1 MRPPRPLRPGSRRA
15 ALVLAGLL
23 AFAPGAD
30 ADEAAASGTTPTGR
44 TTFRAYG
51 VERGLGDFLIL
62 TLYQDR
68 RGFLWAGTEDGLF
81 RYDGRE
87 FERFGRTEGLPS
99 TYVGAMCEGADGTLW
114 AGTFSGLARWADGA
128 FVPVA
133 GGAGLPAEPVRDLQ
147 GTPDGRLWVGQRSG
161 LYFGT
166 SARGFF
172 PAPGWPGGDAS
183 ALAVD
188 GQGRLWA
195 AASPAAEGGR
205 TRVLT
210 LSDSGWREWPLP
222 GLAGER
228 LTAPAGDGAGRVWA
242 RSSTQLFVLDPGA
255 DAFRQARPPAR
266 VESQLGRLAVDRDG
280 RILVPTETGLL
291 VLYEDGWHLVGR
303 DQGLPTGWAQVALVD
318 REGSLWI
325 GSTGLHR
332 QLGGGVWHGCTT
344 VDGLPSDVVRA
355 LFRSA
360 DGTLWVG
367 TEKGLARAAASR
379 FELLAGTE
387 RNGIRTIQE
396 DRAGSLYLAGVPV
409 EVLRVDP
416 RRGRIERFGAESGL
430 RGTRVLRMVLDPSGT
445 LWVAADGGGLRAART
460 GPGPLRFEPVV
471 VPGGSETE
479 YFSGLILDGEGRLW
493 AAGEKG
499 LAVRDGGTWTRF
511 TNADGLRETH
521 VAYALSLRSGELVV
535 AYFEGAGLSRVTY
548 DGGRISVADL
558 LAPGSV
564 LATQK
569 VFMLGEDR
577 SGRIWA
583 GTGLGV
589 TSVENGA
596 ERRYRAEDGLVGE
609 DFNNMTFL
617 EDADGSLWFGTMS
630 GLARFDPRVTP
641 PSVPPPATAIL
652 ETKLGP
658 RSWKGPAPD
667 GERLVYREN
676 VLEVRYA
683 GLSFVRE
690 NAVESETRLVGLEP
704 EWRASRIRE
713 LRISALPPGEY
724 RFEVRSRAAAGEWG
738 PVAGFSF
745 SIAPAW
751 WQSLWFRALALLAL
765 AGLVALAVQRRLR
778 KLHRRTVILETLV
791 DERTREL
798 KAANEAL
805 RNQSLTDPLTG
816 LRNRRYLGVSVPE
829 VVAQVN
835 RNHRNVALG
844 RGDRATVN
852 VDLVFLM
859 VDVDHF
865 KSVNDAHGHHA
876 GDEVLRQLA
885 AVLRSATRESDTVVR
900 WGGEEFLVV
909 GRNTCRKECAVLA
922 ERIRARVAAHEF
934 RLDDGTVL
942 RRTCSVGFAS
952 YPVVGSTPD
961 HVEWEQV
968 VDLADQALYAAKLG
982 GRNAWVGLVARDD
995 LGADAITR
1003 SPAQELAALVERG
1016 DFEVRT
1022 SLPDA
1027 SSLSWKAHKD

>member
-1 MRPPRPLRPGSRRA
+1 MRQPRPLRPGSSLA
-15 ALVLAGLL
+15 LLVLAGLL
-23 AFAPGAD
+23 ASS
-30 ADEAAASGTTPTGR
+30 AAAEQAVTSGTYPAGR

-62 TLYQDR
+62 TLFQDR

-87 FERFGRTEGLPS
+87 FERYGRAEGLPS

-114 AGTFSGLARWADGA
+114 AGTFAGLARWEDGA

-133 GGAGLPAEPVRDLQ
+133 GGTGMPAEPVRALQ

-166 SARGFF
+166 IARGFF

-188 GQGRLWA
+188 RQGRLWA

-210 LSDSGWREWPLP
+210 LSDAGWREWTVP

-228 LTAPAGDGAGRVWA
+228 LTALASDGAGRVWA

-255 DAFRQARPPAR
+255 DAFRPARPPAR
-266 VESQLGRLAVDRDG
+266 VESQLGRLAVDREG

-291 VLYEDGWHLVGR
+291 VLHEEGWRLVGR
-303 DQGLPTGWAQVALVD
+303 NQGLPTGWAQVALVD

-332 QLGGGVWHGCTT
+332 QLGGGVWYGYTT
-344 VDGLPSDVVRA
+344 IDGLPSDVVRA
-355 LFRSA
+355 LFRSV

-367 TEKGLARAAASR
+367 TEKGLARAGASR
-379 FELLAGTE
+379 FQLLPGTE
-387 RNGIRTIQE
+387 RNGVRTIQE
-396 DRAGSLYLAGVPV
+396 DRGGLLYMAGVPV

-416 RRGRIERFGAESGL
+416 RRNRIERFGAESGL
-430 RGTRVLRMVLDPSGT
+430 RGTRALGMVLDAEGT

-460 GPGPLRFEPVV
+460 GPGPLRFQPVV

-479 YFSGLILDGEGRLW
+479 YFSGLVPDGKGRLW

-499 LAVRDGGTWTRF
+499 LAVRDAGTWRRF
-511 TNADGLRETH
+511 TNADGLRQTH
-521 VAYALSLRSGELVV
+521 VAYALSLGSGELVV
-535 AYFEGAGLSRVTY
+535 AYFEGAGLSRVRY
-548 DGGRISVADL
+548 DGGRIQVTDL

-589 TSVENGA
+589 YCVENGT

-617 EDADGSLWFGTMS
+617 ENEDGSLWFGTMS

-641 PSVPPPATAIL
+641 PAVPPPSTAIL
-652 ETKLGP
+652 ETKLG
-658 RSWKGPAPD
+658 RRTWKGPAPD
-667 GERLVYREN
+667 GERLGYREN

-724 RFEVRSRAAAGEWG
+724 RFEVRSRAGGSEWG
-738 PVAGFSF
+738 PVAGFAF

-751 WQSLWFRALALLAL
+751 WQSLWFRILALLAA

-778 KLHRRTVILETLV
+778 KLHRRTAILETLV

-844 RGDRATVN
+844 RGDRASVN

-885 AVLRSATRESDTVVR
+885 AVLRSATRETDTVVR

-922 ERIRARVAAHEF
+922 ERIRERVAAHEF

-942 RRTCSVGFAS
+942 HRTCSVGFAS
-952 YPVVGSTPD
+952 YPVVASTPD

-968 VDLADQALYAAKLG
+968 VDLADLALYAAKLG

-995 LGADAITR
+995 LGAGEITR
-1003 SPAQELAALVERG
+1003 SPAQELALLVERG
-1016 DFEVRT
+1016 AFEVRT

-1027 SSLSWKAHKD
+1027 TALSWKAHKD

>member
-1 MRPPRPLRPGSRRA
+1 MRQPRPPLPASSLGPLVVA
-15 ALVLAGLL
+15 ALLVLAPGGSAAL
-23 AFAPGAD
+23 A
-30 ADEAAASGTTPTGR
+30 GTTGPTPTGR

-62 TLYQDR
+62 TLFQDR
-68 RGFLWAGTEDGLF
+68 TGFLWAGTEDGLF

-114 AGTFSGLARWADGA
+114 AGTFAGLVRWAGGA
-128 FVPVA
+128 FEPVA
-133 GGAGLPAEPVRDLQ
+133 GGSVPPAEPVRALQ

-166 SARGFF
+166 TARGFF
-172 PAPGWPGGDAS
+172 PAPGWPGGDAT

-188 GQGRLWA
+188 RQGRLWA

-210 LSDSGWREWPLP
+210 LSDSGWREWLLP

-228 LTAPAGDGAGRVWA
+228 LTALAGDGAGRVWA
-242 RSSTQLFVLDPGA
+242 RSSTRLFVLDPGA
-255 DAFRQARPPAR
+255 DAFRQARPPAG

-291 VLYEDGWHLVGR
+291 VLHEEGWRLLGR

-332 QLGGGVWHGCTT
+332 QLGGGVWYGYTT

-355 LFRSA
+355 LFRSS
-360 DGTLWVG
+360 DGTFWVG
-367 TEKGLARAAASR
+367 TEKGLARADASR

-387 RNGIRTIQE
+387 RHGIRTIQE
-396 DRAGSLYLAGVPV
+396 DRSGNLYLAGVPV

-416 RRGRIERFGAESGL
+416 RAKRIERFGAESGL
-430 RGTRVLRMVLDPSGT
+430 RGTRVLRMLLDPEGT
-445 LWVAADGGGLRAART
+445 LWIAADGGGLRAART

-471 VPGGSETE
+471 VPGGNETE
-479 YFSGLILDGEGRLW
+479 YFSGLILDGKGRLW

-499 LAVRDGGTWTRF
+499 LAVRDGGTWKRF
-511 TNADGLRETH
+511 TDSDGLRETH
-521 VAYALSLRSGELVV
+521 VAYALSLRDGGLVV

-548 DGGRISVADL
+548 DAGRIAVADL

-589 TSVENGA
+589 YSVENGA

-617 EDADGSLWFGTMS
+617 EDPDGSLWFGTMS
-630 GLARFDPRVTP
+630 GLARFDPLVTP

-658 RSWKGPAPD
+658 RSWRGPAPD
-667 GERLVYREN
+667 AQRLGYREN

-751 WQSLWFRALALLAL
+751 WQSLWFRVLVLLAV
-765 AGLVALAVQRRLR
+765 AGFVALVVQRRLR
-778 KLHRRTVILETLV
+778 KLQRRAAILQSLV

-798 KAANEAL
+798 QAANEAL

-844 RGDRATVN
+844 RGARAAVN

-922 ERIRARVAAHEF
+922 ERIRERVEAHEF

-961 HVEWEQV
+961 HVQWEQV
-968 VDLADQALYAAKLG
+968 VDLADQALFAAKSG

-995 LGADAITR
+995 LRAEDVTR
-1003 SPAQELAALVERG
+1003 SPAQELAVLVERG

-1027 SSLSWKAHKD
+1027 AALDWKAHKD

>member
-1 MRPPRPLRPGSRRA
+1 MRQPRPPVPVSSLGTLALA
-15 ALVLAGLL
+15 ALLAL
-23 AFAPGAD
+23 ARGAS
-30 ADEAAASGTTPTGR
+30 AGPATTTGAYPAGR

-51 VERGLGDFLIL
+51 PERGLGDFLIL

-68 RGFLWAGTEDGLF
+68 RGFLWAGTEDGLY

-87 FERFGRTEGLPS
+87 FERFGRSEGLPS
-99 TYVGAMCEGADGTLW
+99 TYVGAMCEGVDGTLW
-114 AGTFSGLARWADGA
+114 AGTFAGLARWADGV
-128 FVPVA
+128 FEPVA
-133 GGAGLPAEPVRDLQ
+133 GGSVLPAEPVRALQ

-166 SARGFF
+166 IARGFY
-172 PAPGWPGGDAS
+172 PAPGWPGGDAT

-195 AASPAAEGGR
+195 AASPTTEGGR

-228 LTAPAGDGAGRVWA
+228 LTALAGDGAGRVWA
-242 RSSTQLFVLDPGA
+242 RSSTRLFVLDPGA
-255 DAFRQARPPAR
+255 DAFRQALPPAG

-291 VLYEDGWHLVGR
+291 VRYEEGWHLVGR

-332 QLGGGVWHGCTT
+332 QLGGGAWYGYTT

-367 TEKGLARAAASR
+367 TEKGLARAGAGR

-387 RNGIRTIQE
+387 RHGVRTIQE
-396 DRAGSLYLAGVPV
+396 DGAGNLYLAGVPV

-416 RRGRIERFGAESGL
+416 RSRRIERFGSESGL
-430 RGTRVLRMVLDPSGT
+430 RGTRILRMVLDASGT

-471 VPGGSETE
+471 VPGGNETE
-479 YFSGLILDGEGRLW
+479 YFSGLILDGKGRLW

-499 LAVRDGGTWTRF
+499 LAVRDGGAWRRF
-511 TNADGLRETH
+511 TDADGLRETH

-589 TSVENGA
+589 YSVEDGT

-617 EDADGSLWFGTMS
+617 EDPDGGLWFGTMS

-667 GERLVYREN
+667 GERLGYREN

-738 PVAGFSF
+738 PVTGFSF

-751 WQSLWFRALALLAL
+751 WQSLWFRALALLAV

-778 KLHRRTVILETLV
+778 KLQRRAAILQSLV
-791 DERTREL
+791 DERTVEL

-844 RGDRATVN
+844 RGDRAAVN

-922 ERIRARVAAHEF
+922 ERIRERVEAHEF

-952 YPVVGSTPD
+952 YPVVGSAPD

-968 VDLADQALYAAKLG
+968 VDLADQALYAAKVG
-982 GRNAWVGLVARDD
+982 GRNAWVGLVARDGLRAED
-995 LGADAITR
+995 VTR
-1003 SPAQELAALVERG
+1003 SPAQELAVLVERG

-1027 SSLSWKAHKD
+1027 AALDWKAHKS